1 MPVIDSM
8 LVKIGGLW
16 FIDLFLGVATTD
28 GTRGD
33 VVAVVSDEFFGL
45 VFFNN
50 DAEVYPQP
58 VKDAP

>member
-1 MPVIDSM
+1 M
-8 LVKIGGLW
+8 
-16 FIDLFLGVATTD
+16 TD

-33 VVAVVSDEFFGL
+33 VMAVVSDEFFGL

-50 DAEVYPQP
+50 NAQP